1 MEFINAYFLSSPASV
16 FVAVVTFA
24 FLAVQAWPRKQTDKI
39 RISYPSTRDEKAS
52 DITVSKEPE
61 IPEGWWSK
69 RESWLY
75 LVHISQFSKAGAYQS
90 FDIAGFPVFL
100 IRGKDSKIRAF
111 HNVCRHRAYTI
122 TRKETG
128 NSTVLGC
135 RYHGWSY
142 DTTGRLV
149 KAPQFDDIP
158 GFDKSENSLFEIHTH
173 TTESGHVFVN
183 LTATDP
189 DPFDKPAH
197 LALEEFSRTAR
208 AGVTSKFIIGQTLS
222 GHFNWKL
229 AASGRQFNAILHQLE
244 QRVSEAMLPSLA
256 TTLIRMITQKNKQA
270 DSSFFPN
277 SFFYSF
283 ESSDL
288 WLSVTFLPSSETT
301 TQVRYD
307 LFSSSSEVNTKGND
321 LANVIEDVMENL
333 VQCIQA
339 EYRTMSDGPV
349 ESSQSTGRILRTIQ
363 EHSKIERM
371 KGGQILPAMHKPKGS
386 MLFQQAEQLCKE
398 IECSGP
404 GSNGSSS
411 GGLDW

>member
-24 FLAVQAWPRKQTDKI
+24 FLAFQAWPRKQSDKI
-39 RISYPSTRDEKAS
+39 VYLSSKDEKAS

-61 IPEGWWSK
+61 IPEGWWSI
-69 RESWLY
+69 RDSWLY
-75 LVHISQFSKAGAYQS
+75 LVHVSQFSKAGAYQS

-158 GFDKSENSLFEIHTH
+158 GFEKSENSLFEIHTH

-183 LTATDP
+183 LKATDP
-189 DPFDKPAH
+189 VPFDKPAH
-197 LALEEFSRTAR
+197 LALQEFSRTAR

-229 AASGRQFNAILHQLE
+229 GASGRQFNAILQQLE
-244 QRVSEAMLPSLA
+244 QRVSEAMPPSLA
-256 TTLIRMITQKNKQA
+256 TQLFRMITQKNKQA
-270 DSSFFPN
+270 DSSFFPI

-283 ESSDL
+283 KSSDL

-307 LFSSSSEVNTKGND
+307 LFSSSSAFNTKDCD
-321 LANVIEDVMENL
+321 LANVVQVVMKNL
-333 VQCIQA
+333 VQGIEA
-339 EYRTMSDGPV
+339 EYRTVSDKPV
-349 ESSQSTGRILRTIQ
+349 KSSQFTGRILRMIQ

-371 KGGQILPAMHKPKGS
+371 KGGQILSAMHKPKGS
-386 MLFQQAEQLCKE
+386 MLFQRAEQLCKE
-398 IECSGP
+398 IDCSVS
-404 GSNGSSS
+404 GSNGPSS